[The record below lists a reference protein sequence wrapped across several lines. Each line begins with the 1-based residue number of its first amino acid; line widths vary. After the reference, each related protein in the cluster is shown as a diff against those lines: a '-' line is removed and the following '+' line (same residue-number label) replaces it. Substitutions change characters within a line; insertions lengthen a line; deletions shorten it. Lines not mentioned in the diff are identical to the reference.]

1 MGKKKVL
8 LGAVLLVTLFAF
20 AGCKEESG
28 KLSKDVLALHK
39 KYFQTQSA
47 DGNIKIA
54 VVRNLAA
61 GDHTQQFLEGVVS
74 EGQSLGF
81 TVDTF
86 VTDSDDARCQETL
99 AQVIQK
105 DYDGIILSHGQ
116 AGYTYDSLK
125 PAIDKGIKVVT
136 FDSIPYKNGDPDG
149 EILSGVTSTAQNDA
163 KLASISLESLT
174 GFFDADKQPLRVI
187 RAWVGPGF
195 PPMDRRQVI
204 YDQYVAQGKIK
215 ELALVGPLNY
225 SNMRGGVQDALAA
238 ILPKF
243 PAGTVDAIW
252 APYDE
257 FAKGSLQALDD
268 AGRKDIKLFSI
279 DISNDDINIM
289 TSYPDIW
296 ISTAAVDPKLIGIA
310 DLRILAAKFAGEQ
323 TPDTYDL
330 DAQLVNTKDLS
341 RSSNMANIASV
352 VSNWG
357 QEKGVFDSYGW
368 FAEIKAAVKKAEVK
382 K

>member
-1 MGKKKVL
+1 MKKGFLLILAVVL
-8 LGAVLLVTLFAF
+8 VNVLAF
-20 AGCKEESG
+20 AGGKQESNRLSEEA
-28 KLSKDVLALHK
+28 LALQK
-39 KYFQTQSA
+39 KYFPTQAA
-47 DGNIKIA
+47 DGTIKIA

-61 GDHTQQFLEGVVS
+61 GDHTQQFLEGAVS
-74 EGQSLGF
+74 EGRSLGF

-86 VTDSDDARCQETL
+86 VTDSDDVRCQETL
-99 AQVIQK
+99 AQIIQK

-125 PAIDKGIKVVT
+125 PAVDKGIKIVT
-136 FDSIPYKNGDPDG
+136 FDSIPYKNGDPKG
-149 EILSGVTSTAQNDA
+149 EILVGVTSTAQEDA
-163 KLASISLESLT
+163 KLARISLESLV
-174 GFFDADKQPLRVI
+174 GYFDAKKQPIRVI

-215 ELALVGPLNY
+215 ELALVGPVDY
-225 SNMRGGVQDALAA
+225 ANMRGGVQDALAA

-279 DISNDDINIM
+279 DISNDDINLM
-289 TSYPDIW
+289 TSYSDIW
-296 ISTAAVDPKLIGIA
+296 ISTAAVDPKLIGIV
-310 DLRILAAKFAGEQ
+310 DVRILAAKFAGEE
-323 TPDTYDL
+323 TPNIYNL
-330 DAQLVNTKDLS
+330 DAQLVNAKDLQ
-341 RSSNMANIASV
+341 RSTNMANIATV
-352 VSNWG
+352 IPGWG
-357 QEKGVFDSYGW
+357 QEKGVFDSYKW
-368 FAEIKAAVKKAEVK
+368 FSEIKAAVKK
-382 K
+382 